1 MPFNL
6 VGGPEE
12 ASQQLIA
19 HLTEKGILPKLG
31 LHQNAHKELID
42 NGDGTYNCRK
52 CSDDSCPYNK
62 LGDALSDLSA
72 SVSLAQRLDEVEKK
86 LFESLQLIRQIRLEE
101 ERRKVDR

>member
-19 HLTEKGILPKLG
+19 HLVEKGILPS
-31 LHQNAHKELID
+31 AE
-42 NGDGTYNCRK
+42 
-52 CSDDSCPYNK
+52 
-62 LGDALSDLSA
+62 DA
-72 SVSLAQRLDEVEKK
+72 VAQRLDEVEKK
-86 LFESLQLIRQIRLEE
+86 LFESLQLIRQIRLQE

>member
-1 MPFNL
+1 MPFHL
-6 VGGPEE
+6 VGDAEE
-12 ASQQLIA
+12 ASQQLIQ
-19 HLTEKGILPKLG
+19 HLIEKGILPK

-52 CSDDSCPYNK
+52 CSNSSCPYNK

-72 SVSLAQRLDEVEKK
+72 VSLAQRLDEVEMK
-86 LFESLQLIRQIRLEE
+86 LSESLQLIRQIRLQE